1 MENNILHEKTTIE
14 CPHCK
19 KSIDLTNA
27 MKKKINDQRKIYEEN
42 QEREATEKLKQK
54 LHLIEHK
61 IRNDIRAEEEQKGN
75 IYIERKLN
83 EHKRFY
89 ESKIEE
95 LGNNIE
101 KERKEKEIIKKRM
114 AKKSQEMNSMARQG
128 SVELQGE
135 VQEETIEDYL
145 LNTYKEDDL
154 EVIKKGAKGGDC
166 ILKINHK
173 GRKNISQI
181 YFESKNQNSFKNEW
195 IPKFLKDMKEK
206 SISYGIMIVSPSCYP
221 KDLTED
227 KGFVERHGNS
237 ITIIPYN
244 KRLIHAVVNN
254 IRNIIVSKF
263 KENKHEEIPQAMRK
277 CWENINSPKFQ
288 HPIRLMISEIK
299 NMDILLQKDKNAFE
313 LAYSKKRKTLSAFED
328 NLHTMVTSFIE
339 NVSSDILPENIL
351 DVSSTDITN
360 ETKFIG
366 NR

>member
-1 MENNILHEKTTIE
+1 MEREIR
-14 CPHCK
+14 
-19 KSIDLTNA
+19 
-27 MKKKINDQRKIYEEN
+27 KKIK
-42 QEREATEKLKQK
+42 
-54 LHLIEHK
+54 
-61 IRNDIRAEEEQKGN
+61 EEEEKKGKA
-75 IYIERKLN
+75 YFEKKLN
-83 EHKRFY
+83 ENKTFFEDRL
-89 ESKIEE
+89 EQLEND
-95 LGNNIE
+95 LE
-101 KERKEKEIIKKRM
+101 KEKKEKEIIKKRM
-114 AKKSQEMNSMARQG
+114 AKKSQEMNSMAKQG

-244 KRLIHAVVNN
+244 KRLIHAVVNS

-263 KENKHEEIPQAMRK
+263 KENKYEEIPEAMRK

-288 HPIRLMISEIK
+288 HPIRLMVSAIN
-299 NMDILLQKDKNAFE
+299 NMDTLLQKDKNAFD
-313 LAYSKKRKTLSAFED
+313 LAYSKKRKTLSAFQD
-328 NLHTMVTSFIE
+328 NLNSMVASFIE
-339 NVSSDILPENIL
+339 NVSSDIFPENIL
-351 DVSSTDITN
+351 DVSTTDITN
-360 ETKFIG
+360 ETKLIG
-366 NR
+366 NK